1 MEIIQVWVS
10 QEGLLESQGGILGTR
25 NAATH
30 GLALT
35 VDLPKRKDQMYAAC
49 HSCHQQRTIDD
60 HRESRPVWCVSWS
73 RKLSWESRAHSKRCE
88 GLASKD
94 RDRDSLI
101 CH

>member
-60 HRESRPVWCVSWS
+60 HRESRPVWCVCHGHVNCLGS
-73 RKLSWESRAHSKRCE
+73 RERTANAVRVWPVKTGIEIA
-88 GLASKD
+88 
-94 RDRDSLI
+94 
-101 CH
+101 